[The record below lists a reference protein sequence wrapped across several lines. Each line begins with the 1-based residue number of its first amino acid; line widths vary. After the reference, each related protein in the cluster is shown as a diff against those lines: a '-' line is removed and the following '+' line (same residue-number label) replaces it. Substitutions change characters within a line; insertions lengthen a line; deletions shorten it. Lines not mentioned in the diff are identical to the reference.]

1 MLAQFG
7 IKKKNCFNQLYCFD
21 FFQGRVPPPPR
32 LQLTIAGQWTVD
44 KKLDSGQWTKNWT
57 LDSGQKIMEKKLNN
71 GQCAKNRT
79 LESSGQWILNTR
91 QYREWT
97 KNWTVSGRQQL
108 DSECWKKIENAKKN
122 NHKNIVNIDC
132 K

>member
-1 MLAQFG
+1 MVQQ
-7 IKKKNCFNQLYCFD
+7 KR
-21 FFQGRVPPPPR
+21 QGSRVPPAPTQNR
-32 LQLTIAGQWTVD
+32 WTV
-44 KKLDSGQWTKNWT
+44 
-57 LDSGQKIMEKKLNN
+57 DSGQKKVDKKLNN

-79 LESSGQWILNTR
+79 LKSCRQQTLNTR

-108 DSECWKKIENAKKN
+108 DSECWKKIENAKKI
-122 NHKNIVNIDC
+122 NHKNIVNIDR